1 LKPRLLPTGAPNHAT
16 DLARTAIA
24 GGAGLVLVLGGDGT
38 VNEVVNGMAHSR
50 VPLAVLPGG
59 TANVLAME
67 IGLGSRLDRAVERLR
82 KCVERRVAL
91 GRLCEAGVDSRYF
104 LSMAGVGLDAAIV
117 QRVSPDLK
125 ARAGKLAYWLAG
137 LAHFGHRIGQ
147 FEACVNGGSRRCGF
161 ALVSRVRNYGGD
173 LEIASGA
180 SLLSGD
186 FEVVLFEGSNP
197 LRYAGYMLAV
207 GARRAQSMPGVHTFR
222 AARVEFSGDA
232 HMQID
237 GEYAGHA
244 PASFEIAPDALTLL
258 MPEAYR

>member
-1 LKPRLLPTGAPNHAT
+1 LKPLLLPTDAPSHAT
-16 DLARTAIA
+16 ELARAAIA
-24 GGAGLVLVLGGDGT
+24 EGADLVLVLGGDGT
-38 VNEVVNGMAHSR
+38 INEVVNGMAHSR
-50 VPLAVLPGG
+50 VPLGVLPGG

-67 IGLGSRLDRAVERLR
+67 IGLGSRLDRAVELL
-82 KCVERRVAL
+82 KTSVERRVAL
-91 GRLCEAGVDSRYF
+91 GRLCYTGIEPRYF
-104 LSMAGVGLDAAIV
+104 LSMAGVGLDASIV
-117 QRVSPDLK
+117 NRVSASLK

-137 LAHFGHRIGQ
+137 LTHFGQSIGQ
-147 FEACVNGGSRRCGF
+147 FEACVNGDPRRCGF

-180 SLLSGD
+180 SLLNDD

-232 HMQID
+232 HVQID
-237 GEYAGHA
+237 GEYAGRA
-244 PASFEIAPDALTLL
+244 PAALEIVPDAVTLL
-258 MPEAYR
+258 MPETYR

>member
-1 LKPRLLPTGAPNHAT
+1 M
-16 DLARTAIA
+16 
-24 GGAGLVLVLGGDGT
+24 VLVLGGDGT

-67 IGLGSRLDRAVERLR
+67 VGLGSRLDRAVERLS

-91 GRLCEAGVDSRYF
+91 GRLFDGGIEPRYF
-104 LSMAGVGLDAAIV
+104 LSMAGVGLDATIV
-117 QRVSPDLK
+117 RRVNPDLK

-137 LAHFGHRIGQ
+137 LAHLGRSVGQ
-147 FEACVNGGSRRCGF
+147 FEAGVNGGSRRCGF

-173 LEIASGA
+173 MEIASGA

-222 AARVEFSGDA
+222 TARVEFSGEA
-232 HMQID
+232 HVQID
-237 GEYAGHA
+237 GEYAGRA

-258 MPEAYR
+258 MPETYR